1 MYEDEIKKLTE
12 KMDKSIAALKGEYS
26 SIRTGQASA
35 SLLDRIVVD
44 YYGTATPVTQVAT
57 VSVPEARMIVVQ
69 PWDKALLKEIEK
81 AILQSD
87 LGLVPMNDGN
97 LIRMAVP
104 QLTEERRKD
113 LCKVVSKKA
122 EEGKVA
128 IRNIRRDGNDFLK
141 KEEKKS
147 EVSKDVIKEVEDKIQ
162 KLTDKKIKE
171 LEEVTDKKIAE
182 IMKV

>member
-122 EEGKVA
+122 EEGK
-128 IRNIRRDGNDFLK
+128 
-141 KEEKKS
+141 KS
-147 EVSKDVIKEVEDKIQ
+147 EVSKDVIKEVEEKIQ

-171 LEEVTDKKIAE
+171 LEDVTDKKIAE

>member
-1 MYEDEIKKLTE
+1 MYEEEIKKLTE
-12 KMDKSIAALKGEYS
+12 KMDKSLQSLKSEYAS
-26 SIRTGQASA
+26 VRTGQASA

-44 YYGTATPVTQVAT
+44 YYGTMTPVTQVAT
-57 VSVPEARMIVVQ
+57 VQVPEARMIVVQ
-69 PWDKALLKEIEK
+69 PWDKGLLKEIEK

-97 LIRMAVP
+97 IIRMAVP

-147 EVSKDVIKEVEDKIQ
+147 EVSKDVIKETEDIIQ

-171 LEEVTDKKIAE
+171 LEEITEKKIAE

>member
-1 MYEDEIKKLTE
+1 MYEEEIKKLTE
-12 KMDKSIAALKGEYS
+12 KMDKSLQSLKSEYAS
-26 SIRTGQASA
+26 VRTGQASA

-44 YYGTATPVTQVAT
+44 YYGTMTPVTQVAT
-57 VSVPEARMIVVQ
+57 VQVPEARMIVVQ
-69 PWDKALLKEIEK
+69 PWDKGLLKEIEK

-97 LIRMAVP
+97 IIRMAVP

-147 EVSKDVIKEVEDKIQ
+147 EVSKDVIKETEDAIQ

-171 LEEVTDKKIAE
+171 LEELTEKKIVE

>member
-1 MYEDEIKKLTE
+1 M
-12 KMDKSIAALKGEYS
+12 
-26 SIRTGQASA
+26 
-35 SLLDRIVVD
+35 DRIVVD

-57 VSVPEARMIVVQ
+57 VQVPEARMIVVQ
-69 PWDKALLKEIEK
+69 PWDKGLLKEIEK

-97 LIRMAVP
+97 IIRMAVP

-147 EVSKDVIKEVEDKIQ
+147 EVSKDVIKETEDIIQ

-171 LEEVTDKKIAE
+171 LEEITEKKIAE

>member
-1 MYEDEIKKLTE
+1 MQSL
-12 KMDKSIAALKGEYS
+12 KSEYAS
-26 SIRTGQASA
+26 VRTGQASA

-44 YYGTATPVTQVAT
+44 YYGTMTPVTQVAT
-57 VSVPEARMIVVQ
+57 VQVPEARMIVVQ
-69 PWDKALLKEIEK
+69 PWDKGLLKEIEK

-97 LIRMAVP
+97 IIRMAVP

-147 EVSKDVIKEVEDKIQ
+147 EVSKDVIKETEDTIQ

-171 LEEVTDKKIAE
+171 LEEITEKKIAE

>member
-1 MYEDEIKKLTE
+1 
-12 KMDKSIAALKGEYS
+12 
-26 SIRTGQASA
+26 
-35 SLLDRIVVD
+35 
-44 YYGTATPVTQVAT
+44 
-57 VSVPEARMIVVQ
+57 
-69 PWDKALLKEIEK
+69 
-81 AILQSD
+81 
-87 LGLVPMNDGN
+87 
-97 LIRMAVP
+97 MAVP

-147 EVSKDVIKEVEDKIQ
+147 EVSKDVIKETEDAIQ

-171 LEEVTDKKIAE
+171 LEELTEKKIAE